1 MNRTDTLTTA
11 AELITGDRARDYGD
25 AHTNFQRIADLWFP
39 IVGHVT
45 PAKVALMLAQL
56 KVARL
61 IQSEGHEDSWT
72 DACGYLALGA
82 EIATSEPGGANEDSG
97 AAEAAPVAPERG
109 LRVGVRVRH
118 TPRSGRPS
126 WGDGT
131 VVGQA
136 RDDDDMEYW
145 TVKFDGGSL
154 EDMFGWA
161 LEVIA

>member
-1 MNRTDTLTTA
+1 MNRTETLTTA
-11 AELITGDRARDYGD
+11 ADLINGDRARDYGD
-25 AHTNFQRIADLWFP
+25 AHTNFQRIADLWAP

-82 EIATSEPGGANEDSG
+82 EIATSEAGGANEDSG
-97 AAEAAPVAPERG
+97 TPETAQTAPERG
-109 LRVGVRVRH
+109 LRVGARVRVRE
-118 TPRSGRPS
+118 PYFDSGKTGEITGAG
-126 WGDGT
+126 GDSIGN
-131 VVGQA
+131 
-136 RDDDDMEYW
+136 YW
-145 TVKFDGGSL
+145 TTTLDDGGSVNFY
-154 EDMFGWA
+154 DWA